1 MLHSGKLW
9 VGTEAAPRSSVFQS
23 LGLSV
28 SCMQT
33 KIGLDSGSHLDR
45 KPGLPNRRQFLCPK
59 TDAWRSTGYW
69 CWSRSHAPQ
78 TTEQVKMCKGFGE
91 WVRCQDTWGMRAI
104 CWQNKRKSSLT
115 SSHKWTNNWKIQ
127 YETQWGNRQNYISE
141 KLFTTGDAVNC

>member
-45 KPGLPNRRQFLCPK
+45 KPGLPKRRQFLCPK

-127 YETQWGNRQNYISE
+127 YETQWRNRQNYISE